1 PPAPPGPPPPGP
13 GQNGQQPET
22 DDSTMANIA
31 IFATRLNIRIH
42 SLDMQLINDLQFR
55 QRSVEEVG
63 SDLVANV

>member
-1 PPAPPGPPPPGP
+1 
-13 GQNGQQPET
+13 
-22 DDSTMANIA
+22 MANIA